1 MHRLDRASRDAGVAH
16 LVERHLAKVEV
27 ASSSLV
33 TCSNFS
39 SARKGHDLPQAIKG
53 ERTRCL
59 HLKNAVCRI
68 FCKTGGTAFP
78 TKASFCGVMKR
89 VRASSPAPQKITG
102 ASTLLL
108 LSNIW
113 RHSQVVRQR
122 SAKPL
127 PPVRVWVAP
136 PKIDKH
142 RQGLVD
148 FYLFTFHYSLFTKS
162 RVSIFGK

>member
-53 ERTRCL
+53 ANSLPPPQKCGVPHFLQNRRYG
-59 HLKNAVCRI
+59 A
-68 FCKTGGTAFP
+68 P
-78 TKASFCGVMKR
+78 TKAGFCGVMKR

-102 ASTLLL
+102 ASALLL